1 MQNDMSVEASLNKLR
16 EAVLGRND
24 KKRLLSASVDGQ
36 QIKVVA
42 TATPGT
48 LIHTARRETA
58 QGLYDE
64 IYIYV
69 VNSSGAGV
77 KLTIEWGTATA
88 PDGHIEYTVQA
99 ESGYTL
105 VVPGLLLQNSK
116 TVRAFAGTANVLLIN
131 GYVKRL
137 S

>member
-1 MQNDMSVEASLNKLR
+1 MPNNMSTENALNKLR

-24 KKRLLSASVDGQ
+24 KKRILSGSVDGK

-48 LIHTARRETA
+48 LIHTARPGTKAGE
-58 QGLYDE
+58 YDE
-64 IYIYV
+64 IYLYA

-88 PDGHIEYTVQA
+88 PDGNIEITIPA

-105 VVPGLLLQNSK
+105 VVPGLLLQNEMIVK
-116 TVRAFAGTANVLLIN
+116 AFAGSANVVMIN
-131 GYVKRL
+131 GYVKRT
-137 S
+137 